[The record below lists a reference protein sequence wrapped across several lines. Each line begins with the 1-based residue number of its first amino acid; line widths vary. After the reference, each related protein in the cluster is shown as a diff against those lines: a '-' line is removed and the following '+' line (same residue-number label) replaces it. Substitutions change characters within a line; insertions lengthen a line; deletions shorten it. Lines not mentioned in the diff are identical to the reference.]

1 MIVIMGVSGCGK
13 TTIGKQLAIQLSLP
27 FYDADAFHP
36 TSNIDKM
43 KLNIPLNDEDRKPWL
58 MHLAQKMQL
67 WEEQGGAVLAC
78 SALKESYRKLLA
90 SKYNTI
96 TWVYLKGS
104 FDAIK
109 SRLEQREGHYMTS
122 NLLQSQFDTLEVP
135 KYGIHVDIENTPEQI
150 VLNIISKLK
159 THG

>member
-13 TTIGKQLAIQLSLP
+13 TTIGKQLAKQLGLP

-36 TSNIDKM
+36 PSNIDKM
-43 KLNIPLNDEDRKPWL
+43 KQNIPLNDEDRQPWL
-58 MHLAQKMQL
+58 MHLAQKIQS
-67 WEEQGGAVLAC
+67 WEEHGGAVLAC

-90 SKYNTI
+90 SKCNTI

-135 KYGIHVDIENTPEQI
+135 IYGIHMDIENTPEQI

-159 THG
+159 AHG